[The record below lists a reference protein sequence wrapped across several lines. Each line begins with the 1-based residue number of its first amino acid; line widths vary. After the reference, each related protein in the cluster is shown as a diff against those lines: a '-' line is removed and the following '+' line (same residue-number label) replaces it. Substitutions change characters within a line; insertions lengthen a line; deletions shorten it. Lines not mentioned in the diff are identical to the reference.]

1 MDRCPKCSCP
11 TIDGQQRCVACAGA
25 VGIVPARVDGR
36 RMASAGVDISLA
48 EVALFVVLVVLVA
61 TLSLAVLA

>member
-25 VGIVPARVDGR
+25 VGLVAARVDGR
-36 RMASAGVDISLA
+36 RMAPGGVAISMA
-48 EVALFVVLVVLVA
+48 EVALFVVLAVLVA
-61 TLSLAVLA
+61 TLSLAVLT